1 MVPHLLLIE
10 GDTQMRE
17 AVERGLG
24 SRGFIVSCAQDGAA
38 GIGLLGKLKIDLVL
52 LDLILPDMD
61 GLRVLEDV
69 RALEP
74 RMPVIMLTA
83 LDDSRSTV
91 GSLDAGAD
99 DYVTKPV
106 SLDELAARV
115 RARLRRREDDGG
127 VLKAGPLTVDLAT
140 HRALLGTRD
149 VSLSG
154 RELTLL
160 AVFMRHPGQVL
171 SRGQL
176 LEMVWAPGFDPGSN
190 VVDVYVAALRRKI
203 DPGFI
208 ETVRGTG
215 YRFVVTGNAAEG
227 RAAP

>member
-1 MVPHLLLIE
+1 MVWTSLKRNSISSISLSASRSFLLSTGDIVLLAAILSRPSELPASSSLLGSAQVHHRRVFMVPHLLLIE

-61 GLRVLEDV
+61 GLRVLEDI

-83 LDDSRSTV
+83 LDDSQSTV

-115 RARLRRREDDGG
+115 RARLRWRGEGG
-127 VLKAGPLTVDLAT
+127 GGLKGSPPAARLAN
-140 HRALLGTRD
+140 
-149 VSLSG
+149 
-154 RELTLL
+154 
-160 AVFMRHPGQVL
+160 P
-171 SRGQL
+171 
-176 LEMVWAPGFDPGSN
+176 
-190 VVDVYVAALRRKI
+190 
-203 DPGFI
+203 
-208 ETVRGTG
+208 
-215 YRFVVTGNAAEG
+215 
-227 RAAP
+227 